1 MSHLQPFLN
10 IICKKT
16 QKNPSGWFTM
26 EMLFKNTGKAF
37 AYDVSLS
44 IPACEDVKIPK
55 TFVVASGQEK
65 SVVVH
70 VLPGAKC
77 VDTVEIC
84 TLYHNGM
91 GRNYE
96 QKLPVPLVEQEGGG
110 SPALL

>member
-1 MSHLQPFLN
+1 
-10 IICKKT
+10 
-16 QKNPSGWFTM
+16 M
-26 EMLFKNTGKAF
+26 EMLLINTGKAF

-77 VDTVEIC
+77 RDKIEIC

-91 GRNYE
+91 GNNYE
-96 QKLPVPLVEQEGGG
+96 QKLPVPLVEQDDGER
-110 SPALL
+110 PAPL